1 MLVSGINLT
10 VMIGPAE
17 PITVS
22 QDVLDA
28 LTSVEVRS
36 NSEGPS
42 GFTLNFKINKNSPLL
57 TLFLLGGGAPIPLVR
72 VVLYVTMNA
81 NQIVLIDGV
90 MVNHQMSPGTAGE
103 SPTLTIIGEDLT
115 KLMDYIDFTGIPYPA
130 MPPEAR
136 VLIILA
142 KYAVFGVIPVIIPSI
157 MLDVPI
163 PIDRIPLQQGTDFNY
178 VRKLASD
185 VGYTFFNKAGPA
197 PGTSI
202 AYWGPDVKVGVP
214 QSALNIDMDAQTNV
228 ESMSF
233 SFNADAGTL
242 PFVYIQE
249 QYTKVPILIP
259 IPDVTPLSP
268 PLGAIPPIPKQFP
281 ILENTANLSPIQAV
295 LLGMAEAARKAD
307 AVTAQGTLDVL
318 RYGAVL
324 EARGLVGVRGAGSP
338 FDGLYYVKSV
348 KSEIKRG
355 EFKQSFMLARN
366 GLLSTVPEVSP

>member
-17 PITVS
+17 PIAVS

>member
-1 MLVSGINLT
+1 MLLSGVNLT
-10 VMIGPAE
+10 LMIGPAE
-17 PITVS
+17 PIPVP

-36 NSEGPS
+36 NTEGPS
-42 GFTLNFKINKNSPLL
+42 GFTLNFRINKSSSLL
-57 TLFLLGGGAPIPLVR
+57 TLFLIGGGAQIPLVR
-72 VVLYVTMNA
+72 VVLYATMNA
-81 NQIVLIDGV
+81 APIVLIDGV
-90 MVNHQMSPGTAGE
+90 MVNHQMTPGSAGE
-103 SPTLTIIGEDLT
+103 SPSLSIIGEDLT
-115 KLMDYIDFTGIPYPA
+115 KVMDYFDFTGIPYPA

-136 VLIILA
+136 VLLILA
-142 KYAVFGVIPVIIPSI
+142 KYAVFGVIPVVIPSI
-157 MLDVPI
+157 MIDVPI

-185 VGYTFFNKAGPA
+185 VGYTFFNKPGPA
-197 PGTSI
+197 PGSSI

-214 QSALNIDMDAQTNV
+214 QAALNLDMDAQTNV

-242 PFVYIQE
+242 PLVYIQE

-259 IPDVTPLSP
+259 IPDITPLSP

-281 ILENTANLSPIQAV
+281 ILENTANLSPIQAL
-295 LLGMAEAARKAD
+295 LLGMAEAAKKAD

-318 RYGAVL
+318 RYGSVL
-324 EARGLVGVRGAGSP
+324 ESRGLVGVRGAGSP